1 MKSPRN
7 IRNSAGGGVAG
18 TTDGTEVAMDVGVP
32 SLSES
37 LFEVLEEVRSGSVSR
52 TPTFLAAEGQRYFAS
67 KSNPLMRRPWRGR

>member
-37 LFEVLEEVRSGSVSR
+37 LFEVLEEVRS
-52 TPTFLAAEGQRYFAS
+52 
-67 KSNPLMRRPWRGR
+67 